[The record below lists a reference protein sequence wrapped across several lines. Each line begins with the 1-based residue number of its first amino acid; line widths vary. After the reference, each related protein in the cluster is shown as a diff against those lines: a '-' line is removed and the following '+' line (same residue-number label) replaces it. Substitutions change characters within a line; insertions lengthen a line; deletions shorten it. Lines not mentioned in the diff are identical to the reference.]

1 MKTEVS
7 TEVFISTPILNV
19 KFTANSRALIFLEF

>member
-19 KFTANSRALIFLEF
+19 KFTANSRALISLEF